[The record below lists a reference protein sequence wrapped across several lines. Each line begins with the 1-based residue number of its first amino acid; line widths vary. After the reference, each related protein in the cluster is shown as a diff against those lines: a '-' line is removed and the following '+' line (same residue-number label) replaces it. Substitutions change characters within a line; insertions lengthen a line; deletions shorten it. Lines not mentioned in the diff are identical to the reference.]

1 MDTTLDLLAKDS
13 GGARVVRGVSVTD
26 VCLDAHPCKCK
37 KGVNVAGALQSSWG
51 KRTVQ

>member
-1 MDTTLDLLAKDS
+1 MDTTLDPLAKDS
-13 GGARVVRGVSVTD
+13 GGARAVGGVSVTD
-26 VCLDAHPCKCK
+26 FCLDAHPCKCK